1 MKMSEHNNISSLDQE
16 KREVQALFN
25 EQIIAQFEKQVNS
38 IPEKYFEQFSENIL
52 TTIQEQKKPSLLL
65 RLSKLSVAAA
75 ILFLVVGS
83 YFIVTTN
90 YISDA
95 TTIAIH
101 EIPTAEIDSYVS
113 NNEWMTDVEI
123 QSEINKLGLNLDV
136 DNSSKDSID

>member
-1 MKMSEHNNISSLDQE
+1 MNMSEHNNISSLDQE

-38 IPEKYFEQFSENIL
+38 IPENYFEQFSENIL
-52 TTIQEQKKPSLLL
+52 TTIQEKKKPSLLI

-83 YFIVTTN
+83 YFIVTTY

-101 EIPTAEIDSYVS
+101 EIPTVEIDSYLS
-113 NNEWMTDVEI
+113 NNEWMDDAEM
-123 QSEINKLGLNLDV
+123 QMEINHIGLNLDV